1 MKNKANPPKSEGGI
15 YWLPN
20 LITTLALFAGFY
32 AIVAGMNGQFMH
44 GAIALFVAM
53 VFDGL
58 DGRIARMTNSS
69 SAFGAEYDSLA
80 DMVSFGVAPALLIY
94 QWVLYDFGKL
104 GWIAAFVFVAGG
116 ALRLARF
123 NTQVTVADKRYFQGL
138 ASPAAAAMIAGLIWM
153 VEANN
158 LNFDGMSWLALLL
171 TFAAGIL
178 MVSNVRYSSFKE
190 LNLKDKVPF
199 VTLLIIV
206 TVFVI
211 ITIKPSVFLFGLALL
226 YALSGPILTLI
237 TIRKTRVGRKK
248 QKLDSE

>member
-1 MKNKANPPKSEGGI
+1 MKNKANLPKSEGGI

-123 NTQVTVADKRYFQGL
+123 NTQVAVADKRYFQGL